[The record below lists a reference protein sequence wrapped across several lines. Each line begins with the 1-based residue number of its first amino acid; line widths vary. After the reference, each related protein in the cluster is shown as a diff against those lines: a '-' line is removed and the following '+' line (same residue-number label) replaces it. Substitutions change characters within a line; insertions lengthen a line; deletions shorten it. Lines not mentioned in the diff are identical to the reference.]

1 MFSPA
6 AERNK
11 EPIRKTLQSLL
22 PQSGLLLELAC
33 GSLQHAR
40 HIAPDHPGLIWQP
53 TDIDTHVISHGRQ
66 LQMPDNVRV
75 PVFLDVLQP
84 DWPIPE
90 ADVIFTSN
98 LLHICD
104 PAVISAL
111 FTGGRDIGAH
121 DVLIYGPFS
130 RNGVHTSEG
139 NVQFD
144 ADLSRRNPYWGI
156 RDLHDVQ
163 NAGEGAG
170 FTLINSIE
178 MPANN
183 MLLHFTRAR

>member
-11 EPIRKTLQSLL
+11 EPIRKTLQTLL
-22 PQSGLLLELAC
+22 PQRGLLLELAC

-40 HIAPDHPGLIWQP
+40 HIAPDHPDLIWQP
-53 TDIDTHVISHGRQ
+53 TDVNNQVISHGRQ
-66 LQMPDNVRV
+66 LQMPDNVRR
-75 PVFLDVLQP
+75 PVLLDVLQP
-84 DWPIPE
+84 NWPIPQ
-90 ADVIFTSN
+90 ADVIFASN

-111 FTGGRDIGAH
+111 FSGARAIGVH
-121 DVLIYGPFS
+121 EILIYGPFS

-144 ADLSRRNPYWGI
+144 ADLSQRNPSWGI
-156 RDLHDVQ
+156 RDLSEVQ
-163 NAGEGAG
+163 DAGQDAG
-170 FTLINSIE
+170 FSLRASID

-183 MLLHFTRAR
+183 LLLCFTRTG